1 MFVIKIN
8 DKPQVRQRRL
18 LPTIQRVKH
27 NGACAFGR
35 RSNIGKRRKLRGI
48 IIDNKFKISKGRY
61 LFFRLAKQIA
71 PLSAQQRLR
80 QTSSKYVYKQKR
92 SESNLQTVFLLL
104 KCARLQRLL
113 NASAKSRGLFRTL
126 CLKSVKRSK
135 NVVGLR
141 ARGGIVAAKPIVV
154 AI

>member
-1 MFVIKIN
+1 MVLALSAGEAISANGANREALLSIINSKYRRGVISFSDWRNKS
-8 DKPQVRQRRL
+8 RRRL
-18 LPTIQRVKH
+18 RNKDCGKH
-27 NGACAFGR
+27 HPNMFT
-35 RSNIGKRRKLRGI
+35 
-48 IIDNKFKISKGRY
+48 NK
-61 LFFRLAKQIA
+61 
-71 PLSAQQRLR
+71 
-80 QTSSKYVYKQKR
+80 KR

>member
-1 MFVIKIN
+1 MV
-8 DKPQVRQRRL
+8 
-18 LPTIQRVKH
+18 
-27 NGACAFGR
+27 
-35 RSNIGKRRKLRGI
+35 
-48 IIDNKFKISKGRY
+48 
-61 LFFRLAKQIA
+61 LA
-71 PLSAQQRLR
+71 LSAGEAISANATNREGLL
-80 QTSSKYVYKQKR
+80 SIINSKYRRGVISFSDWRNKSRRCLRNKGCGEHHLNMFTNKKR

>member
-1 MFVIKIN
+1 MV
-8 DKPQVRQRRL
+8 
-18 LPTIQRVKH
+18 
-27 NGACAFGR
+27 
-35 RSNIGKRRKLRGI
+35 
-48 IIDNKFKISKGRY
+48 
-61 LFFRLAKQIA
+61 LA
-71 PLSAQQRLR
+71 LSAGEAISANGTNREALL
-80 QTSSKYVYKQKR
+80 SIINSKYRRGVISFSDWRNKSRRCLRNKGCGKHHLNMFTNKKR
-92 SESNLQTVFLLL
+92 SESNFQTVFLLL

-126 CLKSVKRSK
+126 CLKSVKRSE

>member
-1 MFVIKIN
+1 MVLALSAGEAISANGTNREALLSIMNSKYRRGVISFFDWRNKS
-8 DKPQVRQRRL
+8 RRCL
-18 LPTIQRVKH
+18 RNK
-27 NGACAFGR
+27 GC
-35 RSNIGKRRKLRGI
+35 GKRHLNMFT
-48 IIDNKFKISKGRY
+48 NK
-61 LFFRLAKQIA
+61 
-71 PLSAQQRLR
+71 
-80 QTSSKYVYKQKR
+80 KR
-92 SESNLQTVFLLL
+92 SESNFQTVFLLL

-141 ARGGIVAAKPIVV
+141 ARGGIVAAKSIVV